1 MSSIVEI
8 LVYIRLHEKNG
19 KKTFSK
25 IGFHSGD
32 LSDWKVFIVGY
43 QDTCSWKAKIRVL
56 LCHRLSKFW
65 FTSVYTRKTKKRRF
79 QKSDSTPESFQIEK
93 WLSLDRCSWKATPP
107 KKNCK
112 VCNFQQTWW
121 QRPRNFVPC
130 SLGHPLFMVSIQR
143 RGQSKNS
150 IDSEKWL
157 RWESM
162 SIKTAHTLRLV
173 RLDPKNIWQN
183 KMGQRTPRDVSKFST
198 YFGQNKVE
206 QQSPSPPPKNLGW
219 SRANGKTRHFP
230 IIAAQLL
237 SQSPSVDVCGRI
249 QAGPRPAGDW
259 SYPCCPGTQERPTF
273 WTSFLRLTKDLSA
286 QGKK

>member
-1 MSSIVEI
+1 MVKKGKVARSKT
-8 LVYIRLHEKNG
+8 IRCYVIDCRNFGLHPSTREKRKKGVFKNQIPLRRAFRLKSGYHWIDVRG
-19 KKTFSK
+19 KP
-25 IGFHSGD
+25 
-32 LSDWKVFIVGY
+32 
-43 QDTCSWKAKIRVL
+43 L
-56 LCHRLSKFW
+56 L
-65 FTSVYTRKTKKRRF
+65 RR
-79 QKSDSTPESFQIEK
+79 
-93 WLSLDRCSWKATPP
+93 
-107 KKNCK
+107 KNCK

-130 SLGHPLFMVSIQR
+130 SLGHPLFLVSIQR
-143 RGQSKNS
+143 KGQSKNS

-230 IIAAQLL
+230 IIAAQTRAIV
-237 SQSPSVDVCGRI
+237 SQSPAVDVCGRI

-259 SYPCCPGTQERPTF
+259 AYPPRSPGTQ
-273 WTSFLRLTKDLSA
+273 
-286 QGKK
+286 

>member
-1 MSSIVEI
+1 MA
-8 LVYIRLHEKNG
+8 
-19 KKTFSK
+19 
-25 IGFHSGD
+25 
-32 LSDWKVFIVGY
+32 
-43 QDTCSWKAKIRVL
+43 KAKE
-56 LCHRLSKFW
+56 F
-65 FTSVYTRKTKKRRF
+65 
-79 QKSDSTPESFQIEK
+79 
-93 WLSLDRCSWKATPP
+93 
-107 KKNCK
+107 
-112 VCNFQQTWW
+112 
-121 QRPRNFVPC
+121 C
-130 SLGHPLFMVSIQR
+130 SLQSGAPTFLVSIQR
-143 RGQSKNS
+143 KGQSKNS

-157 RWESM
+157 RWDSM

-198 YFGQNKVE
+198 YLDRIKWNSKA
-206 QQSPSPPPKNLGW
+206 PAPPPQNLGW

-237 SQSPSVDVCGRI
+237 SQSISVDVCGRI